1 MKYSRVTPGSFL
13 ALLGPLGVLSPL
25 AAFAASLAG
34 ALLARG
40 VDVHFTE
47 RVISTSADGVYSVFA
62 TDLDPDGDID
72 VVSASWIDDKI
83 RWYESDGGKVAVHE
97 IERRQRPSGPWTDA
111 GMAIESEITLSAQ
124 ERGKEWEYRVIAVN
138 KARPGT
144 PTNTVMVVL

>member
-72 VVSASWIDDKI
+72 VVSVD
-83 RWYESDGGKVAVHE
+83 RCRDGHRERNHPLGPGAWQGMGIPRH
-97 IERRQRPSGPWTDA
+97 RRQQGPSRHAD
-111 GMAIESEITLSAQ
+111 
-124 ERGKEWEYRVIAVN
+124 
-138 KARPGT
+138 
-144 PTNTVMVVL
+144 

>member
-47 RVISTSADGVYSVFA
+47 RVISTSADGVNSVFA
-62 TDLDPDGDID
+62 TDLDTDGDID

-83 RWYESDGGKVAVHE
+83 RWYESDGGKVA
-97 IERRQRPSGPWTDA
+97 
-111 GMAIESEITLSAQ
+111 
-124 ERGKEWEYRVIAVN
+124 
-138 KARPGT
+138 
-144 PTNTVMVVL
+144 